1 MIAPALSFLSQQQ
14 EVIAMARKAA
24 PENKS
29 AAKTA
34 APAPAEV
41 EAGPAADEIEYG
53 AETTREEHQKSGYRL
68 ADNFYE
74 VPKALEDQKDVSTT
88 KQKREQE

>member
-14 EVIAMARKAA
+14 EVIEMARKST

-29 AAKTA
+29 ATS
-34 APAPAEV
+34 APAEV
-41 EAGPAADEIEYG
+41 EPGPAADEIEYG
-53 AETTREEHQKSGYRL
+53 AETSREEHEKSGYRL

-74 VPKALEDQKDVSTT
+74 VPKALEDAKDVSTS
-88 KQKREQE
+88 KQAREKVKE